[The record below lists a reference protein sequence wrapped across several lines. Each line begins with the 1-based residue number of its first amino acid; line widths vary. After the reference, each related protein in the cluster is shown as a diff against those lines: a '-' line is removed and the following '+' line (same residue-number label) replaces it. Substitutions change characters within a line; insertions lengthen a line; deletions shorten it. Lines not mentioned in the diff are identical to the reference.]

1 MTQHQQAIIPAFSL
15 AAFLPPYHEI
25 RLPSAGFFDPTIPE
39 FLHVRGLTVKEL
51 KNLTATGKLDN
62 KVFDATLASCIQ
74 ESINLSS
81 LSMEDYNYIIYM
93 IRLYSNGSK
102 VNSLKSCDNNQCRKQ
117 FKFEYDISEVASI
130 SYASSVIE
138 KTKTVELPRF
148 FEEHSLHILEEV
160 KRLTRKDIIEIERT
174 LRVQTELAAKEGSG
188 RKIYPL
194 LEYLKTYIVSV
205 TGFPVDVPKDQ
216 LLEIFSADDAERIT
230 NAFADTN
237 TFGVVGT
244 AHPECPFCH
253 EINDYDIPFTD
264 IFFL

>member
-1 MTQHQQAIIPAFSL
+1 MTQHQQAIAPAFSL
-15 AAFLPPYHEI
+15 SAFLPPYHEI
-25 RLPSAGFFDPTIPE
+25 RLPSAGFFDPSLPE
-39 FLHVRGLTVKEL
+39 FIHVRGLTVKEL

-62 KVFDATLASCIQ
+62 RVFDSTLSSCIQ
-74 ESINLSS
+74 EPITLSS
-81 LSMEDYNYIIYM
+81 LPMEDYNYIIYM

-102 VNSLKSCDNNQCRKQ
+102 VSSLKTCDNARCRKQ
-117 FKFEYDISEVASI
+117 FKFDYDISEVASI
-130 SYASSVIE
+130 TYASELVE
-138 KTKTVELPRF
+138 KTKTIELPRF
-148 FEEHSLHILEEV
+148 LEEHNLHILIEV
-160 KRLTRKDIIEIERT
+160 KRLTRKDIVEIEKT
-174 LRVQTELAAKEGSG
+174 LRIQTELAAKEGSG

-230 NAFADTN
+230 NAFEGSAV
-237 TFGVVGT
+237 FGVVGT

-253 EINDYDIPFTD
+253 EVNDYDIPFTD